1 MFIPL
6 KNVPGVESQV
16 SGEHC
21 HGDQRAT
28 AFHHRQ
34 SVSSEVSTSGG
45 AVTFHPWS
53 TPHHTAMATA
63 LEGELVRVV
72 KTLEELQ
79 HSYLGLLEAEAEAGA
94 EEAEAALRDY
104 RLLTDKMLEWIVQC
118 DNVTRRA
125 ALAWAFTLQ
134 ILFKY
139 S

>member
-1 MFIPL
+1 
-6 KNVPGVESQV
+6 
-16 SGEHC
+16 
-21 HGDQRAT
+21 
-28 AFHHRQ
+28 
-34 SVSSEVSTSGG
+34 
-45 AVTFHPWS
+45 
-53 TPHHTAMATA
+53 MATA

-79 HSYLGLLEAEAEAGA
+79 HSYLGLLEAEAEAAA

-118 DNVTRRA
+118 DNVTRCA

-139 S
+139 LLLCCHIAS